1 MTQRGVLATMQV
13 LDVYGPLEMFACK
26 PAQAHFDVVFVA
38 ERAGEVASA
47 QKAVTVA
54 EHDFASCPPLDILL
68 VPGKHELCCIAVTL
82 FTMFASPARQAVG
95 AGYAFHR
102 KKVSPHMRAT
112 LLRLGKPSALLPVG
126 RIAAHV

>member
-68 VPGKHELCCIAVTL
+68 VPGKHELCCTAVCCLLVPLVWPSVLVMPFIAE
-82 FTMFASPARQAVG
+82 R
-95 AGYAFHR
+95 
-102 KKVSPHMRAT
+102 SPHT
-112 LLRLGKPSALLPVG
+112 CLPHCCALESQQLCCQLPILP
-126 RIAAHV
+126 RMFEC

>member
-1 MTQRGVLATMQV
+1 MQV

-26 PAQAHFDVVFVA
+26 PARAHFDVVLVA

-68 VPGKHELCCIAVTL
+68 VPGKHELCGFAVESVCSVL
-82 FTMFASPARQAVG
+82 WSACQANG
-95 AGYAFHR
+95 AGLAFLR
-102 KKVSPHMRAT
+102 RRTPHMCFPHCCA
-112 LLRLGKPSALLPVG
+112 
-126 RIAAHV
+126 